1 MIKNNLDDLKI
12 LPLGGSDRVT
22 KNLFVYEWQNH
33 RLIVDCGIGFP
44 EEEMLGVDLLIPDV
58 SYLLKNPKNIEGI
71 VLTHGHDDHIASLVY
86 ILPQLGQNIPV
97 YGSKLTI
104 GFVKDTLKDF
114 KLKASLNVVK
124 ESDQLKL
131 GPFTVQPIHVTHSVP
146 DTFHL
151 AINTPAGTIYH
162 GADFKFDLTPVDSWG
177 SNFQKIAKIGQQGVK
192 CLLSDCLRVERPG
205 FSQSEST
212 IKDNLIREI
221 RGCQGRFIL
230 TTISS
235 NLHRIQQAIDVAAS
249 FGRKI
254 AFIGRSIER
263 NIKTAEQLGF
273 LHLPKKAIISRR
285 SLNKYPRRKL
295 AIFIAGSQGQAGSS
309 LVRVAND
316 EHAFVRV
323 EPSDKVVFSSDPIP
337 GNEKSVYRTID
348 QFLRLGV
355 EVVYSEVTDDLHVSG
370 HGSQGDLKLLMG
382 LTKPEYMI
390 PIGGEFRHLHFYR
403 NLAQTM
409 GYKKDQIFILKD
421 GQSVNLSNSGEPYI
435 KHEVDLKDIFVDGSR
450 IGDVGPV
457 VLADR
462 QKLSEEGIVMV
473 TIPYNQQT
481 KKAIGDPQV
490 VSRGFVF
497 MKQSAKLIDEAKTII
512 KSHYG
517 QSINDQVQY
526 KQQIEHKLH
535 QLFVQKT
542 GRKPLILCVLVKV

>member
-1 MIKNNLDDLKI
+1 MIENNLKI

-22 KNLFVYEWQNH
+22 KNLFVYEWQDH
-33 RLIVDCGIGFP
+33 CLIVDCGIGFP

-58 SYLLKNPKNIEGI
+58 SYLLKNPKKIDGI
-71 VLTHGHDDHIASLVY
+71 VLTHGHDDHTAGLGY
-86 ILPQLGQNIPV
+86 ILPQLGQDVPV

-104 GFVKDTLKDF
+104 GFAKDNLKDF
-114 KLKASLNVVK
+114 KIKASLNVIS
-124 ESDQLKL
+124 ENDQLQL
-131 GPFTVQPIHVTHSVP
+131 GPFSIQPIHVTHSVP
-146 DTFHL
+146 DSFHL
-151 AINTPAGTIYH
+151 AINTPVGTIYH
-162 GADFKFDLTPVDSWG
+162 GADFKFDLTPVDGWA

-235 NLHRIQQAIDVAAS
+235 NLHRIQQAIDVANS

-263 NIKTAEQLGF
+263 NIKTAEELGF
-273 LHLPKKAIISRR
+273 IKLPKKAIISRR
-285 SLNKYPRRKL
+285 SLDKYPRRQL
-295 AIFIAGSQGQAGSS
+295 AVFIAGSQGQTGSS

-323 EPSDKVVFSSDPIP
+323 EPGDKVIFSSDPIP

-370 HGSQGDLKLLMG
+370 HASQGDLKLLMG

-403 NLAQTM
+403 DLAQTM
-409 GYKKDQIFILKD
+409 GYKRDQVFILKD
-421 GQSVNLSNSGEPYI
+421 GQSVNLSGQGKPVV

-473 TIPYNQQT
+473 TIPYDQQ
-481 KKAIGDPQV
+481 KNMPIGEPQV
-490 VSRGFVF
+490 ISRGFVF
-497 MKQSAKLIDEAKTII
+497 MKQSVQLIDEAKTII
-512 KSHYG
+512 KAHYNKKITD
-517 QSINDQVQY
+517 QSQFKHQLE
-526 KQQIEHKLH
+526 KELH
-535 QLFVQKT
+535 QLFVQNT
-542 GRKPLILCVLVKV
+542 GRQPLILCVLVKV